1 MGVPGTARRWAV
13 AASCAPL
20 AAFLVYAWG
29 AIHLYTPDVRETCDL
44 EHGGW
49 DPAHGQVTYFPLSR
63 RCNAYQDL
71 VPAYVN
77 PTVVVLLVA
86 AALFACLAVAARRNP
101 RSRRFPEE
109 Q

>member
-29 AIHLYTPDVRETCDL
+29 AIHLYTPDIRETCDL

-49 DPAHGQVTYFPLSR
+49 DRAYGRVTYLPLSR
-63 RCNAYQDL
+63 RCNAVQDM
-71 VPAYVN
+71 VPGCVN
-77 PTVVVLLVA
+77 PTVAVLLVA
-86 AALFACLAVAARRNP
+86 TALFAGLAVAARRNP
-101 RSRRFPEE
+101 RSRKE

>member
-1 MGVPGTARRWAV
+1 MRVPGTARRWAV
-13 AASCAPL
+13 AASCAPF

-29 AIHLYTPDVRETCDL
+29 AIHLYTPDLRETCAL
-44 EHGGW
+44 AHGGW
-49 DPAHGQVTYFPLSR
+49 DRAYGQVTYFPLSR

-77 PTVVVLLVA
+77 PAVVVLLTA
-86 AALFACLAVAARRNP
+86 TALFAGLAVAARRNP
-101 RSRRFPEE
+101 RSREE